1 MESTAMAS
9 KFLQFSGTSAVKIAE
24 ISSSIIASQKTILL
38 STVEAST
45 RQHMN
50 DSILTITINPQ
61 TVRLGLLPS
70 DLTETISINLGG
82 TIFEV
87 SSTLL
92 TSNSIELRNII
103 EYNAF
108 KCGPM
113 TIDMSDV
120 VSPAGFVKVLDLLN
134 LRERIDM
141 TLQEAFDVMK
151 FVQYYDMVPLIML
164 LRTGLKARIE
174 EHHVCRLIEFA
185 KKFNIDGVMSQCQQ
199 YLKDRTRA
207 LLQSRQIEF
216 DNEELLAQLMDRDLM
231 IDPTEITESIIR
243 WTKNNRG
250 TTKGN
255 TFE

>member
-1 MESTAMAS
+1 
-9 KFLQFSGTSAVKIAE
+9 
-24 ISSSIIASQKTILL
+24 
-38 STVEAST
+38 
-45 RQHMN
+45 MN
-50 DSILTITINPQ
+50 DSILTITINSQ

-92 TSNSIELRNII
+92 TSHSLELRNII
-103 EYNAF
+103 EYNAL

-141 TLQEAFDVMK
+141 TLQEAFEVMK
-151 FVQYYDMVPLIML
+151 FMQYYEMVPLIVM

-174 EHHVCRLIEFA
+174 EHHICRLIEFA
-185 KKFNIDGVMSQCQQ
+185 KKFNVDSVMAQCQQ
-199 YLKDRTRA
+199 YLKDRTRV

-243 WTKNNRG
+243 WTKNNRT
-250 TTKGN
+250 TTKGLFSN
-255 TFE
+255 IDFESKWNL